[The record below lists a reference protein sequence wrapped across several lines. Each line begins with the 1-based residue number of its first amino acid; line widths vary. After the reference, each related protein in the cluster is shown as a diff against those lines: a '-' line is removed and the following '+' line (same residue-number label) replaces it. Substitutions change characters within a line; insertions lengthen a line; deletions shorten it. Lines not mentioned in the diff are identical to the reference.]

1 MLVKD
6 FITKEI
12 PLLKSF
18 ETGEYALALMDDFKL
33 KHLPVLEG
41 NSYQCLV
48 SEKDI
53 FSMPRLDE
61 PVGIPV
67 NFAPTVT
74 PEHHLYEVLR
84 LVAGFNLSM
93 IPVMNADKELIGA
106 VTRDRLSD
114 VFAEV
119 CCVDREGSV
128 VMLEMLPQDYELAEI
143 ARIIESNNAHVLSL
157 FSHVDKITGKLIV
170 TVKIDLEDASPVIRS
185 FERFDYTV
193 LYYFMKKGMVDDLL
207 KKRMDELLFYMNM

>member
-6 FITKEI
+6 FITHQI

-33 KHLPVLEG
+33 RHLPVLQEG
-41 NSYQCLV
+41 VYQCLV

-67 NFAPTVT
+67 SFAPAVT
-74 PEHHLYEVLR
+74 PGHHLYEALR
-84 LVAGFNLSM
+84 LVVGFDLSLL
-93 IPVMNADKELIGA
+93 PVVNENQELMGGI
-106 VTRDRLSD
+106 TRSRLVD
-114 VFAEV
+114 VLAEMCSV
-119 CCVDREGSV
+119 EREGSV
-128 VMLEMLPQDYELAEI
+128 VVLEIAPQDYVLTEI
-143 ARIIESNNAHVLSL
+143 VRIVESNHAHVLSVL
-157 FSHVDKITGKLIV
+157 SSLDKTTGKLIV
-170 TVKIDLEDASPVIRS
+170 TLKIDLEDASPVIRS

-207 KKRMDELLFYMNM
+207 KKRMDELMFYMNM

>member
-6 FITKEI
+6 FITHQI

-33 KHLPVLEG
+33 RHLPVLQEG
-41 NSYQCLV
+41 VYQCLV

-67 NFAPTVT
+67 SFAPAVT
-74 PEHHLYEVLR
+74 PGHHLYEALR
-84 LVAGFNLSM
+84 LVVGFDLSLL
-93 IPVMNADKELIGA
+93 PVVNENQELMGGI
-106 VTRDRLSD
+106 TRSRLVD
-114 VFAEV
+114 VLAEMCSV
-119 CCVDREGSV
+119 EREGSV
-128 VMLEMLPQDYELAEI
+128 VVLEIAPQDYVLTEI
-143 ARIIESNNAHVLSL
+143 VRIVESNHAHVLSVL
-157 FSHVDKITGKLIV
+157 ASLDKTTGKLIV
-170 TVKIDLEDASPVIRS
+170 TLKIDLEDASPVIRS

-207 KKRMDELLFYMNM
+207 KKRMDELMFYMNM

>member
-6 FITKEI
+6 FITHQI

-33 KHLPVLEG
+33 RHLPVLQEG
-41 NSYQCLV
+41 VYQCLV

-67 NFAPTVT
+67 SFAPAVT
-74 PEHHLYEVLR
+74 PGHHLYEALR
-84 LVAGFNLSM
+84 LVVGFDLSLL
-93 IPVMNADKELIGA
+93 PVVNENQELIGGI
-106 VTRDRLSD
+106 TRSRLVD
-114 VFAEV
+114 VLAEMCSV
-119 CCVDREGSV
+119 EREGSV
-128 VMLEMLPQDYELAEI
+128 VVLEIAPQDYVLTEI
-143 ARIIESNNAHVLSL
+143 VRIVESNHAHVLSVL
-157 FSHVDKITGKLIV
+157 ASLDKTTGKLMV
-170 TVKIDLEDASPVIRS
+170 TLKIDLEDASPVIRS

-207 KKRMDELLFYMNM
+207 KKRMDELMFYMNM